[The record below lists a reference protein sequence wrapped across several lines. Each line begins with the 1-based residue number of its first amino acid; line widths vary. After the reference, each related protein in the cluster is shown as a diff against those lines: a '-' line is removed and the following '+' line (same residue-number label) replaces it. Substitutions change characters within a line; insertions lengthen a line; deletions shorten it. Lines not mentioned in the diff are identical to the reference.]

1 MAYLLGV
8 DLGTSSVK
16 TVLMDHHGK
25 LAAICQQEYT
35 FDIPREGW
43 AEQDPVVWWQAAV
56 ATIRGALAQ
65 AAVSPDDIDG
75 VGFSGQMHGLVQIG
89 RASCRERV

>member
-25 LAAICQQEYT
+25 LE
-35 FDIPREGW
+35 
-43 AEQDPVVWWQAAV
+43 
-56 ATIRGALAQ
+56 
-65 AAVSPDDIDG
+65 
-75 VGFSGQMHGLVQIG
+75 IG
-89 RASCRERV
+89 RAHV